1 MGPVMPE
8 ASGDGGGAGGP
19 VLQALI
25 TAATAVVKIFSS
37 RKRRGGVSSMA
48 CLALKALVVLRAKGR
63 GLSVS
68 CCDQRGLVSG
78 SGIAYFAYFYIFDGV
93 HAAYGFQQLWPP
105 HA

>member
-48 CLALKALVVLRAKGR
+48 YLALKALVVCAPRAGFECVMLRSAR
-63 GLSVS
+63 ACLW
-68 CCDQRGLVSG
+68 QRHRL
-78 SGIAYFAYFYIFDGV
+78 FCLLLHF
-93 HAAYGFQQLWPP
+93 
-105 HA
+105 